1 MSFFN
6 KKKYDDEEQVYL
18 PVKSISTQ
26 LPDQTLSEDVEDKL
40 RAKNYKSRFHEASKV
55 IVPLRVIAF
64 ILIFISLSYLI
75 ITQLRYIFFSTS
87 YFELKEFQVTGNS
100 TLSQD
105 YIIKKSGIAPAQH
118 IFSLD
123 CEEVKQRLLNE
134 PLIKDASVELQGLN
148 TLKINIT
155 ERHPF
160 IYAKCGIAFYE
171 VSEDGVII
179 NTEGMGEKDLPI
191 ITGLKLEE
199 STLGTSIAHN
209 DDFYMAKSWVKTF
222 DENILKQ
229 ISEINFSKC
238 QNPYIIMLTGEK
250 IFPRNAE
257 DFKNR
262 YVFLRALLDNL
273 RKNNV
278 EPFYLD
284 MRALN
289 DIVIRPQKISQTNS
303 ENRGLTTG
311 G

>member
-118 IFSLD
+118 IFSS
-123 CEEVKQRLLNE
+123 C
-134 PLIKDASVELQGLN
+134 
-148 TLKINIT
+148 
-155 ERHPF
+155 
-160 IYAKCGIAFYE
+160 
-171 VSEDGVII
+171 
-179 NTEGMGEKDLPI
+179 
-191 ITGLKLEE
+191 
-199 STLGTSIAHN
+199 
-209 DDFYMAKSWVKTF
+209 
-222 DENILKQ
+222 
-229 ISEINFSKC
+229 
-238 QNPYIIMLTGEK
+238 
-250 IFPRNAE
+250 
-257 DFKNR
+257 
-262 YVFLRALLDNL
+262 
-273 RKNNV
+273 
-278 EPFYLD
+278 
-284 MRALN
+284 
-289 DIVIRPQKISQTNS
+289 
-303 ENRGLTTG
+303 
-311 G
+311 

>member
-6 KKKYDDEEQVYL
+6 QNNIEDNEQVYL
-18 PVKSISTQ
+18 PVKSLGTQ
-26 LPDQTLSEDVEDKL
+26 LPDQTLSEEVEDKI
-40 RAKNYKSRFHEASKV
+40 RAKGYKNRFHEASK
-55 IVPLRVIAF
+55 ILVPLRVIAF
-64 ILIFISLSYLI
+64 ILIFISLSYLV

-87 YFELKEFQVTGNS
+87 YFELKEFEVSGNS
-100 TLSQD
+100 TLNKD

-118 IFSLD
+118 VFSLD

-155 ERHPF
+155 ERRPF
-160 IYAKCGIAFYE
+160 IYAKFGVAFYE

-191 ITGLKLEE
+191 ITGLKLQDA
-199 STLGTSIAHN
+199 TLGTSIAHN
-209 DDFYMAKSWVKTF
+209 DDFYTAKSWIKTL
-222 DENILKQ
+222 DEKILKQ

-262 YVFLRALLDNL
+262 YIFLRALLDNL

-284 MRALN
+284 MRAMN
-289 DIVIRPQKISQTNS
+289 DIVIRPKKISQTNS
-303 ENRGLTTG
+303 ENRGQTTG